1 MFKKNAEEE
10 EGEEE
15 ERRRLLR
22 PNRSSRTR
30 SSVGVSGAGSVE
42 PRYDEEYYNNLI
54 SQQQRGPSP
63 QQGYGGALFRNKLTE
78 DILFLQLQ
86 GGRCSQQDKP

>member
-22 PNRSSRTR
+22 PNRTSRTR
-30 SSVGVSGAGSVE
+30 NSVGVSGVSSE

-63 QQGYGGALFRNKLTE
+63 QQGYGGTLFRNKLTN
-78 DILFLQLQ
+78 
-86 GGRCSQQDKP
+86 